1 MKVGVLM
8 GGISSERDISLIS
21 GKEVVEN
28 IDKNKYEIV
37 PIEIN
42 TDGKWKEQIQNID
55 FAFLALHG
63 KFGEDGV
70 IQGMLEALNIPYT
83 GCGILSSAICMNK
96 DMCKRIVHMAGLN
109 TADWIMTGSSDVD
122 INEVKKIGFPVVV
135 KPNGGGSSVATNI
148 VKNEDELKSK
158 IEEALKW
165 DKEVMIEKYIKGD
178 EITCCMLNGTML
190 PILAIK
196 PHAEFFDYTSKYAE
210 GGASEVVVE
219 LQPELNKVVEDM
231 AERCYKALKCSVYSR
246 VDMIIKEGVPYILE
260 VNTLP
265 GMTKGSLFPK
275 SAKAAGISF
284 NELIDKIIEYS
295 IEIRK

>member
-8 GGISSERDISLIS
+8 GGMSSERDISLIS
-21 GKEVVEN
+21 GKEVIEN
-28 IDKNKYEIV
+28 IDKSKYEIV

-42 TDGKWKEQIQNID
+42 NNGKWVDEIKNID

-83 GCGILSSAICMNK
+83 GCGILSSALCMDK
-96 DMCKRIVHMAGLN
+96 DMCKRIVRMAGLK
-109 TADWIMTGSSDVD
+109 TADWVMTGSSDVD
-122 INEVKKIGFPVVV
+122 VDEIKKMGFPVVV
-135 KPNGGGSSVATNI
+135 KPNRGGSSVATSI
-148 VKNEDELKSK
+148 VKNESELKSK

-178 EITCCMLNGTML
+178 EITCCMLSGKML
-190 PILAIK
+190 PVLAIK

-210 GGASEVVVE
+210 GGSDEVVVK
-219 LQPELNKVVEDM
+219 LQPELNKIVEDM
-231 AERCYKALKCSVYSR
+231 AVRCYKALKCSVFSR
-246 VDMIIKEGVPYILE
+246 VDMIIKDGEPYILE

-265 GMTKGSLFPK
+265 GMTSGSLFPK

-284 NELIDKIIEYS
+284 SGLLDKIINYS
-295 IEIRK
+295 LDIRK

>member
-8 GGISSERDISLIS
+8 GGMSSERDISLIS
-21 GKEVVEN
+21 GKEVIEN

-42 TDGKWKEQIQNID
+42 NDGKWIDEIKNID

-70 IQGMLEALNIPYT
+70 IQGMLETLNIPYT
-83 GCGILSSAICMNK
+83 GCGILSSALCMDK
-96 DMCKRIVHMAGLN
+96 DMCKRIVRMAGLK
-109 TADWIMTGSSDVD
+109 TADWVMTGSTDVD
-122 INEVKKIGFPVVV
+122 VDEIKKMGFPVVV
-135 KPNGGGSSVATNI
+135 KPNRGGSSVATSI
-148 VKNEDELKSK
+148 VKNESELKSK

-178 EITCCMLNGTML
+178 EITCCMLNGKML
-190 PILAIK
+190 PVLAIK

-210 GGASEVVVE
+210 GGSDEVVVK
-219 LQPELNKVVEDM
+219 LQPELNKIVEDM
-231 AERCYKALKCSVYSR
+231 AVRCYKALKCSVFSR
-246 VDMIIKEGVPYILE
+246 VDMIIKDGEPYILE

-265 GMTKGSLFPK
+265 GMTSGSLFPK

-284 NELIDKIIEYS
+284 SGLLDKIINYS
-295 IEIRK
+295 LDIRK